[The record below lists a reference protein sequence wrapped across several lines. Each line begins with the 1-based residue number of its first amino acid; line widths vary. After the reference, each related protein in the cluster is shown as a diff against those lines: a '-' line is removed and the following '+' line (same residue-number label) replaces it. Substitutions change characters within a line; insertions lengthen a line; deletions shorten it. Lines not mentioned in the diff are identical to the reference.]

1 MEGAADAHPAVA
13 AAQRGESSVKRK
25 EGKKER
31 RKTVASPLLFHF
43 LYPLRDETRL
53 ESTRFESET
62 NNRRV
67 IL

>member
-31 RKTVASPLLFHF
+31 RKPVASSLLFHF
-43 LYPLRDETRL
+43 LYPLRDETRVDPIR
-53 ESTRFESET
+53 E
-62 NNRRV
+62 
-67 IL
+67 